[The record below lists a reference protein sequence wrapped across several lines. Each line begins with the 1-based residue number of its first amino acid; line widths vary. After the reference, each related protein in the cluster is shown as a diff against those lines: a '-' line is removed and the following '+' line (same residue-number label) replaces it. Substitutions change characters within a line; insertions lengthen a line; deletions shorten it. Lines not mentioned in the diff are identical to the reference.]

1 VLHDGLFRKTMN
13 NKFNELGYEII
24 PGLLSWSER
33 RLILQHIKHADGKAC
48 STWSKGLAAEDAFY
62 ARLASQKKIIEILT
76 PKLGENI
83 IHWATDIV
91 ERPPSAAHP
100 WHCDIESCEPEGGFV
115 SIWIGLKHTSKKS
128 SLALISRS
136 HNFGV
141 TIQEVLHKNGMR
153 RGDATDQQVL
163 EMALPY
169 NSEARLERCNLK
181 NGDALVFDGR
191 LWHGS
196 YNQQAFFTRTA
207 LLLQFA
213 RADRPVRMFDPQRL
227 SWPIGRLESPWPP
240 VLVVAGNGDPAIN
253 NLC

>member
-1 VLHDGLFRKTMN
+1 MN

-136 HNFGV
+136 IRTECGGGTPQISRRLKWPCHTIARPGLNAV
-141 TIQEVLHKNGMR
+141 TLKMEMHWSLMAGYGMEVITSRLFLHVR
-153 RGDATDQQVL
+153 PFFSS
-163 EMALPY
+163 LPG
-169 NSEARLERCNLK
+169 LTGL
-181 NGDALVFDGR
+181 
-191 LWHGS
+191 
-196 YNQQAFFTRTA
+196 
-207 LLLQFA
+207 
-213 RADRPVRMFDPQRL
+213 
-227 SWPIGRLESPWPP
+227 
-240 VLVVAGNGDPAIN
+240 
-253 NLC
+253 